1 MKIYL
6 FPALFYA
13 AVILIHWSSQAA
25 TDDCRQALAC
35 YKGEKI
41 VFMTEPRID
50 PRQECMRG
58 RAFVSAY
65 CDPSGD
71 QAQCDKGKVLMCRF
85 CDEESSEVNF
95 TPEKSVCQSLENT
108 AAGQRKKVLTEEE
121 LYEIKAHLMNRLEQI
136 FSQLMGAQGI
146 QPRHLRQ
153 DNFKTETYDWVKLVS
168 DLIADEQG
176 LVNTFDRMGTEEEGT
191 AKRLRRWAV
200 TAETLWKTA
209 SAQALSLNEDQLEGW
224 KASLLEIARIYK
236 EIYEVVE
243 TFEYVPQD

>member
-25 TDDCRQALAC
+25 ADDCRQALAC

-58 RAFVSAY
+58 KAFVSAY
-65 CDPSGD
+65 CSVSGD
-71 QAQCDKGKVLMCRF
+71 QETCDKGKVLMCRF
-85 CDEESSEVNF
+85 CEEGVTEENF
-95 TPEKSVCQSLENT
+95 APEKSACQSLENT

-136 FSQLMGAQGI
+136 YSQLMGAQGI
-146 QPRHLRQ
+146 QPRHLKME
-153 DNFKTETYDWVKLVS
+153 NFKTETYEWVKLVS
-168 DLIADEQG
+168 DLISDDQG
-176 LVNTFDRMGTEEEGT
+176 LVNTFDRMGTEKEGT
-191 AKRLRRWAV
+191 AKRLRNKAV
-200 TAETLWKTA
+200 AAETLWKTA
-209 SAQALSLNEDQLEGW
+209 SAQALVLQEDQLEGW
-224 KASLLEIARIYK
+224 KQSLLEIARVYK

-243 TFEYVPQD
+243 TFEYIPQD